1 MNKIKTRNWL
11 TGGVTALLVIA
22 ALAPAQAAPVDITY
36 VGTWTLAPGA
46 GNPTGVGGPG
56 MSQGQRYV
64 VRISYDDASATTD
77 GVAMGGSGEL
87 MRTIDLNAAG
97 NSLDIFVPMEGLDS
111 GSPFVYVQN
120 ETDHFP
126 AFTPNPTLN
135 FVNGSSISNTANI
148 IGFDF
153 EGDFN
158 PDYATNHNII
168 EVFNESS
175 GPGVINQTS
184 QILNCYDSAC
194 GGSDIAIKGVNA
206 LTTAVN
212 LVADAGDPIVYSAS
226 ALTQTTNSSST
237 NNDLGAFR
245 SDGEDFISSTWSEVG
260 GSNLVGNTAG
270 LNNDIAVAIQD
281 SGLVNTI
288 DTTNWQVDLAEE
300 FTGFSDSATTLVSYM
315 NANPVVS
322 ASATAV
328 ATGYNFLAMI
338 TDPDTI
344 VNAIIAGFES
354 LALTAASVDGS
365 DASAFFSDLLSTG
378 SQFETLAAL
387 QAAFG
392 VGMSTVQITGQDLA
406 GAMAM
411 FSFDLDLTG
420 DPGPPEVPAPA
431 TILLMLAGLI
441 GLRWRGRGP
450 SGSTRHA

>member
-1 MNKIKTRNWL
+1 ML
-11 TGGVTALLVIA
+11 AGAVTALLVVA
-22 ALAPAQAAPVDITY
+22 GQAPVQAAPVDITY
-36 VGTWTLAPGA
+36 VGTWTLSPGA

-56 MSQGQRYV
+56 MSTGQRYV
-64 VRISYDDASATTD
+64 VRITYDDASITTD
-77 GVAMGGSGEL
+77 NVAMGGSGDL
-87 MRTIDLNAAG
+87 MRTINLDAGG
-97 NSLDIFVPMEGLDS
+97 NSLDIFVPMEGKDS

-120 ETDHFP
+120 ETNHFP

-135 FVNGSSISNTANI
+135 FANGSNISNTANI

-158 PDYATNHNII
+158 PSFAANQNII

-184 QILNCYDSAC
+184 QILNCFDSGCA
-194 GGSDIAIKGVNA
+194 GSAIAIKGVNA
-206 LTTAVN
+206 LAEAVN
-212 LVADAGDPIVYSAS
+212 LVADAGSPIVYSAG

-237 NNDLGAFR
+237 NNDLGAAR

-270 LNNDIAVAIQD
+270 LNNDIAVAILN
-281 SGLVNTI
+281 SGLENTI
-288 DTTNWQVDLAEE
+288 DTTNWQVDLVED
-300 FTGFSDSATTLVSYM
+300 FTLESDSATTMVSYM
-315 NANPVVS
+315 NANPMVS

-338 TDPDTI
+338 TDPDTV

-365 DASAFFSDLLSTG
+365 DASAFFNDLLTTG
-378 SQFETLAAL
+378 SQSETLAAL

-392 VGMSTVQITGQDLA
+392 NGMSTVKITGEDLA

-411 FSFDLDLTG
+411 FSFNLDLTG

-441 GLRWRGRGP
+441 GLRWRARG
-450 SGSTRHA
+450 SSRRTRQA